1 LRGGRARGGFTLLEV
16 TFSIFVLVVA
26 VVSAIASQIAALNLI
41 RTTREQ
47 NTAVAELTA
56 AMEEAT
62 SLPVDLLPIAGSA
75 FADGQPIAAFEGR
88 ILPNERV
95 IATYPG
101 YLAGAPVPDPLSI
114 VMTLTWTDWAGRAAT
129 MRVATLKAR

>member
-1 LRGGRARGGFTLLEV
+1 ML
-16 TFSIFVLVVA
+16 VLVVA
-26 VVSAIASQIAALNLI
+26 VVSAFASQIAALNLI

-88 ILPNERV
+88 ILPDERV
-95 IATYPG
+95 VVTYPG
-101 YLAGAPVPDPLSI
+101 YVAGAPVPDPLAI